1 MVAMARREYSWD
13 FKAEV
18 LAVYEVDGP
27 AAAARLYEMPRRTIQ
42 KWAAAVGMGTEAHSK
57 DATQAACMAQKAL
70 RESIRAKVLQRADE
84 MLDRMGEKTTIYVGS
99 GATPVPVEVDK
110 PSASVCKDLATTFGI
125 LLDKYRLEQGEATGR
140 EEVTVD
146 GAAGARE
153 LLALHLARL
162 AERSGTDE
170 AAGESDR

>member
-1 MVAMARREYSWD
+1 MARRKYSWN

-18 LAVYEVDGP
+18 LAVYEIDGP
-27 AAAARLYEMPRRTIQ
+27 AATARLYKMPVRTL
-42 KWAAAVGMGTEAHSK
+42 KSWATRLGMHTGAETK
-57 DATQAACMAQKAL
+57 DATEAACMAQKAL
-70 RESIRAKVLQRADE
+70 RESIRAKVLRRADE
-84 MLDRMGEKTTIYVGS
+84 MLDRMGEPMKVWVGS
-99 GATPVPVEVDK
+99 GATPVEVEIDK

-162 AERSGTDE
+162 AERRGTDN
-170 AAGESDR
+170 ATGESDG